1 MSLTVNTSNIIG
13 IKYYGDIGIKYMYGQ
28 SNKLLWTG
36 STYYSQYFTTESQAD
51 NNTITLNVGSQVS
64 PNNITYISY
73 STDGVNWTR
82 TDIVFG
88 TAQAISVTLNTGQK
102 AYWKGEGNSLGTGYT
117 NSNYWSIFSA
127 TDNYKVYGN
136 IASFFFGDNFIGKY
150 TMPAGYNNGRNFQ
163 QMFSG
168 DTHVTDAGNL
178 IIPFYN
184 CRNNACAS
192 MFNGCSALT
201 HGPKFCFETVGA
213 YSCQNMF
220 YNCTSLIDVDVELR
234 ATRMYTSCYQNMFNG
249 CTSLTKCIDK
259 LHISNISDASYCC
272 SGMFSKTLITSLDFI
287 HSGTE
292 AANNCFSSMFNSCTQ
307 LTSIPVNAL
316 QATTLANN
324 CYSNMFEGCSALT
337 VAPNLPAT
345 TDLPYRC
352 YFCMFK
358 KCTSLTAAPNMT
370 INGFAGSNDN
380 VCGQMFRTCSSMTD
394 ISGVHLNATTL
405 SPNCYVLMFAGT
417 KISSFPA
424 LPATTL
430 TTGCYNEMFSGC
442 SNAAGSINLPATT
455 LLENCYKQMF
465 RMTKVNE
472 IKCMATTG
480 FDATNCLYNW
490 VAGVPS
496 SGTFT
501 KAAGVTWPSGASGI
515 PTGWTVQE
523 I

>member
-1 MSLTVNTSNIIG
+1 MSVTVNTSNIIG

-51 NNTITLNVGSQVS
+51 NNTITLNVGSQVA

-73 STDGVNWTR
+73 STDGTNWTR
-82 TDIVFG
+82 TDIVSG

-102 AYWKGEGNSLGTGYT
+102 AYWKGEGNSLGAGYT

-136 IASFFFGDNFIGKY
+136 IASFFFGDNYIGKY
-150 TMPAGYNNGRNFQ
+150 TMPAGYNSGRNFQ

-184 CRNNACAS
+184 CNNNACAS
-192 MFNGCSALT
+192 MFSGCSALT
-201 HGPKFCFETVGA
+201 HGPKFCFETVGT

-220 YNCTSLIDVDVELR
+220 NGCTSLIDVDAELR
-234 ATRMYTSCYQNMFNG
+234 ATRLYTSCYQNMFNG

-259 LHISNISDASYCC
+259 LHISNISGASNCC

-292 AANNCFSSMFNSCTQ
+292 ASTNCFLNMFNGCSQ
-307 LTSIPVNAL
+307 LTGVPTNAL
-316 QATTLANN
+316 QATSLGNS
-324 CYSNMFEGCSALT
+324 CYYQMFYGCTNLT
-337 VAPNLPAT
+337 VAPDLPAT
-345 TDLPYRC
+345 TLGYRN
-352 YFCMFK
+352 YMVMFRD
-358 KCTSLTAAPNMT
+358 CTSLTTAPAMT
-370 INGFAGSNDN
+370 INEFTNYADSS
-380 VCGQMFRTCSSMTD
+380 CAQMFRGCTKLSD
-394 ISGVHLNATTL
+394 ISKVHLNALTL
-405 SPNCYVLMFAGT
+405 VSSCYVLMFVGGKFT
-417 KISSFPA
+417 SFPA

-430 TTGCYNEMFSGC
+430 ASSCYSEMFRNC
-442 SNAAGSINLPATT
+442 SCAEGSINLPATVLVT
-455 LLENCYKQMF
+455 SCYKNMLAN
-465 RMTKVNE
+465 TKVNE
-472 IKCMATTG
+472 IRCMANTG
-480 FDATNCLYNW
+480 FDTTNCLYNW

-496 SGTFT
+496 TGTFT